1 MLLSQVSKNMLTM
14 RLQDVCE
21 KEVMFVQQY
30 TIPKRP

>member
-21 KEVMFVQQY
+21 KELMFVQY